1 MPNETICLRN
11 HRVMADSYAASSF
24 RQVAPSREVVVG
36 GMCSSAVPGV
46 DRRRFAR
53 NEGRR
58 ASMVDVARLAGVSA
72 QTVSRVSSGYPGVLD
87 ETRQLVLAAM
97 SELGYRP
104 NSAARALKSGRF
116 GTIGVIMFT
125 LSTTGNMR
133 TLEAIA
139 TAVLAEGQAIMLL
152 PPVTGAADGRAPG
165 AFSRLREEAVDGVI
179 IVMEKHQ
186 MPMADISVPPGV
198 PIVVADSDA
207 GDEYSVVDTDQAA
220 GAASAVR
227 HLLDLG
233 HRNVWH
239 IAGPLESFAAQRRI
253 DAWEGVLREFGI
265 TPPPVLRGDW
275 TAESGYRAGLQL
287 AIEDGCTAIFSAND
301 HMALGVL
308 RALNDN
314 GRRVPQDISIV
325 GFDDVPESSSF
336 LPPLTTVHQ
345 DFAEVGRRCVEG
357 VLRQIRSGSSERG
370 TLLVPTRLIVRES
383 TSAPVE
389 PPSVGQVVPDPTV
402 LG

>member
-1 MPNETICLRN
+1 M
-11 HRVMADSYAASSF
+11 S
-24 RQVAPSREVVVG
+24 
-36 GMCSSAVPGV
+36 SSAVPGV
-46 DRRRFAR
+46 DRRRLAR
-53 NEGRR
+53 SEGRR

-139 TAVLAEGQAIMLL
+139 TAALAEGQAITLL
-152 PPVTGAADGRAPG
+152 PPVTAAADGRAPG

-239 IAGPLESFAAQRRI
+239 IAGPVESFAAQRRV
-253 DAWEGVLREFGI
+253 DAWEGVLRESGI

-287 AIEDGCTAIFSAND
+287 ATEDGCTAIFSGND

-308 RALNDN
+308 RALNDK

-357 VLRQIRSGSSERG
+357 VLRQMRGGSSERG
-370 TLLVPTRLIVRES
+370 TFLVPTRLIVRQS
-383 TSAPVE
+383 TSAPIE